1 MRIVII
7 KKILENIIT
16 IQILLF
22 YEALLFDTLFDI
34 GFDNEHYNILEETFE
49 EWTKKS
55 KLEYSIT
62 NSIKTAVLDKNIT
75 SATVEF
81 EEHSLQD

>member
-1 MRIVII
+1 MKIVII
-7 KKILENIIT
+7 KKILKNIIT

-22 YEALLFDTLFDI
+22 YEDLLFDTLFDV
-34 GFDNEHYNILEETFE
+34 GFDNEHYNLLEETFE

-62 NSIKTAVLDKNIT
+62 NSIKTVVLDKNIT
-75 SATVEF
+75 SATVELRK
-81 EEHSLQD
+81 HSFQD

>member
-22 YEALLFDTLFDI
+22 YEDLLFETLFDI

-75 SATVEF
+75 SATVELR
-81 EEHSLQD
+81 EHSLQD